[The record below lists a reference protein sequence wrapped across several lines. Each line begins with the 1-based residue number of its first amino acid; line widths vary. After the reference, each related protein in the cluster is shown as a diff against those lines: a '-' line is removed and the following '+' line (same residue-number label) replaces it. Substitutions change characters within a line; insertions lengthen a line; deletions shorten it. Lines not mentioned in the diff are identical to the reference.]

1 MLGLT
6 GISDEMPT
14 AVVLGGGL
22 SPDDI
27 RLAAAICHEALA
39 PLANANWDHAAHG
52 LDWSCRRTIYHVANV
67 LDWYG
72 LLLTKPTPERLDPL
86 GLRYDR
92 QSIAEILA
100 IVRRRADLV
109 ALLVTSA
116 SPSAR
121 GYHVWGRPDRGGY
134 LAMGCAEILLHTDD
148 ILQSFSRS
156 FQGPDALCRRLVARL
171 VPWAPAAGGD
181 VDGWSLLR
189 WATGR
194 LSLTEHGCVPPDWA
208 WHASP
213 VEEWDGQVKT
223 RASYA
228 APAT

>member
-6 GISDEMPT
+6 GISDGMPT

-39 PLANANWDHAAHG
+39 PLADANWDHAAHE
-52 LDWSCRRTIYHVANV
+52 LEWSCRRTIYHVANA

-72 LLLTKPTPERLDPL
+72 LLLTKLTPERLDPL
-86 GLRYDR
+86 GLRYDQ

-100 IVRRRADLV
+100 IIRRRADLL
-109 ALLVTSA
+109 ALLVASA
-116 SPSAR
+116 SPSAQ
-121 GYHVWGRPDRGGY
+121 GYHMWGRPDRGGY

-148 ILQSFSRS
+148 ILQSFGRS
-156 FQGPDALCRRLVARL
+156 FLAPNALCRRLVGRL
-171 VPWAPAAGGD
+171 APWASAGAE

-189 WATGR
+189 WTTGR
-194 LSLTEHGCVPPDWA
+194 LVLPEQGRVAPDWA

-213 VEEWDGQVKT
+213 IEEWDGQVKT

-228 APAT
+228 AQPDK